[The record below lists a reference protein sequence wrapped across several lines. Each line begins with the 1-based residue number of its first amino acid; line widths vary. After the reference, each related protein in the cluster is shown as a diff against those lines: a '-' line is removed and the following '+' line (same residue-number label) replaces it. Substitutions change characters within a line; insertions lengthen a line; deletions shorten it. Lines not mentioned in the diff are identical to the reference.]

1 MKEDFLDR
9 IISELS
15 VFDWKS
21 RVDKRQAKKVIK
33 MLEDLKKQGLTKEEL
48 ESKV

>member
-15 VFDWKS
+15 AFDWKS
-21 RVDKRQAKKVIK
+21 RVDKRQAKKIIK
-33 MLEDLKKQGLTKEEL
+33 MLEDVKTKEEL

>member
-1 MKEDFLDR
+1 MKEDFLDK

-15 VFDWKS
+15 MFDWKS

-33 MLEDLKKQGLTKEEL
+33 MLEDLKTKEEL

>member
-1 MKEDFLDR
+1 MKEDFLDK
-9 IISELS
+9 IIGELS

-33 MLEDLKKQGLTKEEL
+33 MLEDLKNKD
-48 ESKV
+48 

>member
-1 MKEDFLDR
+1 MKEGFLDR

-21 RVDKRQAKKVIK
+21 RVDKRQAKKIIK
-33 MLEDLKKQGLTKEEL
+33 MLEDVKKL
-48 ESKV
+48 EDE

>member
-33 MLEDLKKQGLTKEEL
+33 MLEDVKIKEEL
-48 ESKV
+48 ESKER